1 MACQGYYVLCILAVV
16 DGTMTLLWN
25 IYVDDWK
32 GAVVG
37 QIIGVNNNML
47 IAQTYEYNHN
57 SEIIGV
63 KLGQIFTFS
72 RNTESYLT
80 PIKEQHRIFL

>member
-1 MACQGYYVLCILAVV
+1 
-16 DGTMTLLWN
+16 MTLLWN

-63 KLGQIFTFS
+63 KLG
-72 RNTESYLT
+72 
-80 PIKEQHRIFL
+80 